1 MTITVARKALPP
13 GATASG
19 RWPWTSQESAP
30 SAAVEVVVPDRS
42 IPPAPE
48 VVSGDGGGGKA
59 VVRFRPGRPEA
70 TSAQFVVLRS
80 ADPREIGVVSP
91 GPASPSRGQGLHR
104 FVCRARGRILSVSGR
119 RHQPQRQPQ
128 RAVGGRLG
136 SRIGAPPIPTPPSP
150 KAELVLKPSPRVRVL
165 FAPAPQGLEAVLERK
180 LPAEKDWVILSAV
193 SRGGEVVDA
202 DPPAG
207 GKAEYRIAYRTRSG
221 IYGPASPAV
230 CTQR

>member
-1 MTITVARKALPP
+1 MALDN
-13 GATASG
+13 
-19 RWPWTSQESAP
+19 QESAP

-48 VVSGDGGGGKA
+48 VVSATAAAVKPWSGSDRDGRKRLRPSSSSCAAPTRAKSGSSWAGLCPAAARDYTDSFVEPGAEYWYRVVAISPNGNRSEPSAA
-59 VVRFRPGRPEA
+59 VWV
-70 TSAQFVVLRS
+70 
-80 ADPREIGVVSP
+80 
-91 GPASPSRGQGLHR
+91 
-104 FVCRARGRILSVSGR
+104 
-119 RHQPQRQPQ
+119 
-128 RAVGGRLG
+128 
-136 SRIGAPPIPTPPSP
+136 RIGAPPIPTPPSP
-150 KAELVLKPSPRVRVL
+150 KAELVLKPSPHVRVL

-230 CTQR
+230 FIQR